1 MLNKSKLSKENV
13 KDASQIKVNNRI
25 KDIVH
30 EGLLA
35 QYLME
40 IDKIPLLTREEEETL
55 AKKAFEGDQDSR
67 EKLIKANLRFVVNV
81 AKKYQKR
88 GLPLIDL
95 INEGNMGLITAADK
109 FDYRK
114 GYHFISYAVWWIKQS
129 ILKALSE
136 KTRLIRLP
144 LNRANQLIQIKR
156 FQKEKSKFQEGDAS
170 NEEIAAEL
178 GIDKESVSNIINAS
192 REYSSF
198 DAPIMFDKKERYLSE
213 VIKDTNFR
221 TPEDNMVDEALREAI
236 LKSLETLSEKEQTV
250 IKYRYGLDGNEPMS
264 LKEIGKKFNLTKER
278 IRQIEKKAIRR
289 LRSPSR
295 SDALKAFLLS

>member
-1 MLNKSKLSKENV
+1 MLNKEKLQRENALKSKTKV
-13 KDASQIKVNNRI
+13 KNRI
-25 KDIVH
+25 KDIAY
-30 EGLLA
+30 EGPLA

-40 IDKIPLLTREEEETL
+40 IDKIDLLTREQEENL
-55 AKKAFEGDQDSR
+55 AKKVFESDLEARQ
-67 EKLIKANLRFVVNV
+67 KLIQANLRFVVNI

-144 LNRANQLIQIKR
+144 LNRANQLMQIER
-156 FQKEKSKFQEGDAS
+156 FRKEKDQQSGYELS
-170 NEEIAAEL
+170 NDEIAKEL
-178 GIDKESVSNIINAS
+178 DIEQTSVSDILNAS
-192 REYSSF
+192 REYISF
-198 DAPIMFDKKERYLSE
+198 DAPIMFDKKERFLSE
-213 VIKDTNFR
+213 ILKDNNFKE
-221 TPEDNMVDEALREAI
+221 PEARLIDDALKGAIMEALD
-236 LKSLETLSEKEQTV
+236 TLTEKEQTV
-250 IKYRYGLDGNEPMS
+250 IKYRYGLDENEPMS

-289 LRSPSR
+289 LRHPSR
-295 SDALKAFLLS
+295 SEALKAFLVN

>member
-1 MLNKSKLSKENV
+1 MSKIEKLKV
-13 KDASQIKVNNRI
+13 KNRI
-25 KDIVH
+25 KDITY
-30 EGLLA
+30 EGPLA

-40 IDKIPLLTREEEETL
+40 IDSVRLLTREEEEGL
-55 AKKAFEGDQDSR
+55 AKRTFEGERESR
-67 EKLIKANLRFVVNV
+67 EKLIKANLRFVVNI

-136 KTRLIRLP
+136 KTKLIRLP
-144 LNRANQLIQIKR
+144 LNRANQLVQIEKLK
-156 FQKEKSKFQEGDAS
+156 KENDQLQNSDLT
-170 NEEIAAEL
+170 NVEIASALDIE
-178 GIDKESVSNIINAS
+178 ENSVSDIINAS
-192 REYSSF
+192 RDYISL

-213 VIKDTNFR
+213 ILKDNNFKE
-221 TPEDNMVDEALREAI
+221 PEESLIDESLKETI
-236 LKSLETLSEKEQTV
+236 SKSLETLSEKEQRV
-250 IKYRYGLDGNEPMS
+250 IKLRYGLDGVDPLS
-264 LKEIGKKFNLTKER
+264 LKEIGKRFNLTKER

-289 LRSPSR
+289 LRHPSR
-295 SDALKAFLLS
+295 SQALKAFLKV

>member
-289 LRSPSR
+289 LDRKSVV
-295 SDALKAFLLS
+295 

>member
-1 MLNKSKLSKENV
+1 MINKAKIHKQEKGKSNV
-13 KDASQIKVNNRI
+13 KVKNRI
-25 KDIVH
+25 KDIVY
-30 EGLLA
+30 EGPLA

-40 IDKIPLLTREEEETL
+40 IDRIKLLTREQEEYL
-55 AKKAFEGDQDSR
+55 AERAFNSDQEAR
-67 EKLIKANLRFVVNV
+67 EKLIKANLRFVVNI

-95 INEGNMGLITAADK
+95 INEGNMGLITASDK

-144 LNRANQLIQIKR
+144 LNRANQLMQIERYK
-156 FQKEKSKFQEGDAS
+156 KEKDQTRGGDVSS
-170 NEEIAAEL
+170 NEIAKALDIEE
-178 GIDKESVSNIINAS
+178 GSVNDILNAS
-192 REYSSF
+192 REYVSF
-198 DAPIMFDKKERYLSE
+198 DAPIMFDKKERFLSE
-213 VIKDTNFR
+213 ILRDNNFKE
-221 TPEDNMVDEALREAI
+221 PEDRLIDGSLKEAI
-236 LKSLETLSEKEQTV
+236 IIALKTLTEKEQTV
-250 IKYRYGLDGNEPMS
+250 IKYRYGLESYEPMS

-289 LRSPSR
+289 LRHPSR
-295 SDALKAFLLS
+295 SDALKAFLTS